1 MNKTAAIHIKTFH
14 LYNFFPRKRKLLT
27 ALYFLTL
34 CQELFTLGKYCQ
46 KKHVEVK
53 VHCRTKGVWYN
64 PCPLIWSSAMTVI
77 IQCRLHC
84 LGYPDPNRA
93 FPELRRHEIP
103 HVFLNFVCSVN
114 AKVTRNFAV
123 TLQNSMT
130 FGATA
135 FPITGDI
142 CKLFFM
148 IQHRRLSYIQ
158 RRIPVIQNIETKKVS
173 RWKKGHEK

>member
-1 MNKTAAIHIKTFH
+1 
-14 LYNFFPRKRKLLT
+14 
-27 ALYFLTL
+27 
-34 CQELFTLGKYCQ
+34 
-46 KKHVEVK
+46 
-53 VHCRTKGVWYN
+53 
-64 PCPLIWSSAMTVI
+64 MTVI

-84 LGYPDPNRA
+84 LGNPDPNRA
-93 FPELRRHEIP
+93 CPVLRKFRMFSQCESVHNYEYEL
-103 HVFLNFVCSVN
+103 
-114 AKVTRNFAV
+114 TRNFAV

-158 RRIPVIQNIETKKVS
+158 RRTPVTQNMRQKSLLLKRAPEIMLLDVMTTLWQAVYIVAHFTGCGEGKV
-173 RWKKGHEK
+173 WKKLDTCVHPLMSRVKEITWGISFLCFLMWENPRIPNYRKY

>member
-1 MNKTAAIHIKTFH
+1 
-14 LYNFFPRKRKLLT
+14 
-27 ALYFLTL
+27 
-34 CQELFTLGKYCQ
+34 
-46 KKHVEVK
+46 
-53 VHCRTKGVWYN
+53 
-64 PCPLIWSSAMTVI
+64 MTVI

-84 LGYPDPNRA
+84 LGNPDPNRA

-103 HVFLNFVCSVN
+103 HVFFYFVPMFSQCESAHN
-114 AKVTRNFAV
+114 YEYELTRNFAV

-142 CKLFFM
+142 YKLFFM

-158 RRIPVIQNIETKKVS
+158 RRIPVTQNMRQKSLLLKRAREIMFFLML
-173 RWKKGHEK
+173 